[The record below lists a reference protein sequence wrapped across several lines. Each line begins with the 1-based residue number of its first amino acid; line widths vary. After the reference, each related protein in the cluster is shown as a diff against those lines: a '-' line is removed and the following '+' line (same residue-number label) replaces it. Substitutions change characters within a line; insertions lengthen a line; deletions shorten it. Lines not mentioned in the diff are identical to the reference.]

1 MNTTDLSL
9 GLAFLAGLASFLSP
23 CVFSLVPIYIGYLSG
38 QVISDSTTTQTP
50 KSTQRQALVH
60 GTAFVLGFSFVFIT
74 LGAAASAIGNLLYD
88 YRSLLSQL
96 GGLAVI
102 VFGLHVMGT
111 ITIPWL
117 YYDSRPQYKQ
127 PNNKRVDLLSSFLMG
142 VFFSAGW
149 SPCVGPVLGAMLTM
163 ALTSEGLTT
172 GVQMLT
178 SYSAGLAVPF
188 IAASIAVDKVA
199 QIYQKLGSKLRYL
212 QTANG
217 ILLIIIGTLLFT
229 GTLSLLTIRFAQL
242 PVLLDLQQTI
252 DDTIVTGSIQWKASY
267 PQLLGHMVW
276 SLQSRDASFTRR
288 S

>member
-127 PNNKRVDLLSSFLMG
+127 PNNKRLDLLSSFLMG

-163 ALTSEGLTT
+163 ALS
-172 GVQMLT
+172 
-178 SYSAGLAVPF
+178 
-188 IAASIAVDKVA
+188 
-199 QIYQKLGSKLRYL
+199 
-212 QTANG
+212 
-217 ILLIIIGTLLFT
+217 LIHI
-229 GTLSLLTIRFAQL
+229 
-242 PVLLDLQQTI
+242 
-252 DDTIVTGSIQWKASY
+252 
-267 PQLLGHMVW
+267 
-276 SLQSRDASFTRR
+276 
-288 S
+288 

>member
-1 MNTTDLSL
+1 MELR
-9 GLAFLAGLASFLSP
+9 LA
-23 CVFSLVPIYIGYLSG
+23 
-38 QVISDSTTTQTP
+38 
-50 KSTQRQALVH
+50 
-60 GTAFVLGFSFVFIT
+60 
-74 LGAAASAIGNLLYD
+74 
-88 YRSLLSQL
+88 SLLSQL

-127 PNNKRVDLLSSFLMG
+127 PNNKRLDLLSSFLMG

-163 ALTSEGLTT
+163 ALTSDGLTT

-188 IAASIAVDKVA
+188 IFASIAVDKVA
-199 QIYQKLGSKLRYL
+199 HIYQKLGPKLRYL

-217 ILLIIIGTLLFT
+217 ILLIVIGTLLFT

-252 DDTIVTGSIQWKASY
+252 DDTIV
-267 PQLLGHMVW
+267 
-276 SLQSRDASFTRR
+276 SLWATISG
-288 S
+288 

>member
-127 PNNKRVDLLSSFLMG
+127 PNNKRLDLLSSFLMG

-217 ILLIIIGTLLFT
+217 ILLIIIGALLFT

-252 DDTIVTGSIQWKASY
+252 DDTIVSLWATITG
-267 PQLLGHMVW
+267 
-276 SLQSRDASFTRR
+276 
-288 S
+288 

>member
-117 YYDSRPQYKQ
+117 YYDSRPQYKP
-127 PNNKRVDLLSSFLMG
+127 PNNKSLELLSSFLMG
-142 VFFSAGW
+142 GFFSAGW

-252 DDTIVTGSIQWKASY
+252 DDTIVSLWATITG
-267 PQLLGHMVW
+267 
-276 SLQSRDASFTRR
+276 
-288 S
+288 

>member
-102 VFGLHVMGT
+102 V
-111 ITIPWL
+111 
-117 YYDSRPQYKQ
+117 
-127 PNNKRVDLLSSFLMG
+127 
-142 VFFSAGW
+142 
-149 SPCVGPVLGAMLTM
+149 
-163 ALTSEGLTT
+163 
-172 GVQMLT
+172 
-178 SYSAGLAVPF
+178 
-188 IAASIAVDKVA
+188 
-199 QIYQKLGSKLRYL
+199 
-212 QTANG
+212 
-217 ILLIIIGTLLFT
+217 
-229 GTLSLLTIRFAQL
+229 LSLIH
-242 PVLLDLQQTI
+242 I
-252 DDTIVTGSIQWKASY
+252 
-267 PQLLGHMVW
+267 
-276 SLQSRDASFTRR
+276 
-288 S
+288 

>member
-1 MNTTDLSL
+1 MNATDLSL
-9 GLAFLAGLASFLSP
+9 GLAFIAGLASFLSP

-38 QVISDSTTTQTP
+38 QVIADPSQTKQPTTRH
-50 KSTQRQALVH
+50 RQALVH
-60 GTAFVLGFSFVFIT
+60 GTAFVFGFSFVFIS
-74 LGAAASAIGNLLYD
+74 LGAAASAIGNILYD
-88 YRSLLSQL
+88 YRSILSQL

-117 YYDSRPQYKQ
+117 YYDSRHQFNQ
-127 PNNKRVDLLSSFLMG
+127 PGNKKFGLLSSFLMG

-178 SYSAGLAVPF
+178 SYSAGLAIPF
-188 IAASIAVDKVA
+188 IDASTAVDKVA
-199 QIYQKLGSKLRYL
+199 HIFQRLGPKLRYL

-217 ILLIIIGTLLFT
+217 ILLVIIGTLLFT

-252 DDTIVTGSIQWKASY
+252 DNTIV
-267 PQLLGHMVW
+267 
-276 SLQSRDASFTRR
+276 SLWATLSR
-288 S
+288 